1 VTGEWRKLL
10 HNLYSSPVQVTRME
24 QGRKVYKFL
33 VRKPEVKR
41 PLGSRR
47 RKREDRIRM
56 DPRETGGGANWIRLA
71 QDRDR

>member
-1 VTGEWRKLL
+1 
-10 HNLYSSPVQVTRME
+10 ME

-41 PLGSRR
+41 PLGNRR

-71 QDRDR
+71 QDGTGSELSLYIDVYILIYLY